1 MKQAIYEIAQI
12 IGAQADKL
20 HEATISI
27 LLTDSRSVSDA
38 ENTLF
43 FALQTT
49 HNDGHRYIQE
59 LYDKGVRNFVV
70 QHTFDGAE
78 AMPDA
83 NILLVN
89 DSLEA
94 LQTLAAHHRQQYTMP
109 IIGITGSNGKTIVKE
124 WLYQLLHDR
133 FVIVRS
139 PRSYNSQTGV
149 PLSVWQLNEQTQL
162 GIFEAG
168 ISLPGEMERLKKI
181 ILPTIGIFTG
191 IGEAHQ
197 ENFISQEEK
206 CLEKLKLFENALE
219 RHCVAGC
226 DPQSPQ
232 TKVIIYNED
241 QPLVKYCMELSFPRR
256 QESPQIF
263 AWSTKNENAPLYISK
278 IDKHIDHTIIHYTV
292 GATLA
297 VALNAAVAQ
306 SNNADDRING
316 DRIEGNRINGDHKE
330 GDHKEG
336 DHKGRPY
343 IKIPFTDDASIE
355 DAIHCL
361 ATVLYLTPLLRGA
374 WGADL
379 SARFEKLDPVAM
391 RLDVSKGVNGTILIN
406 DTYNSDINSLS
417 IALDFMAR
425 RSGDNQLK
433 RTLILSDILQ
443 SGMVPAAFYRKVA
456 ELVQQKQVQHII
468 GIGPNLM
475 SHSNLFTM
483 EKDFYPTTE
492 SFLDSGTW
500 RHLKDSL
507 ILIKGARQS
516 RFERI
521 VEQLEE
527 KAHQTVLEVDLDA
540 VIHNLKYF
548 RSKLKPATKV
558 ICMVKAFGYG
568 IGSYELAKT
577 LQERGA
583 DYLAVA
589 LADEGA
595 ELRREGISMPIMVM
609 NPEKHAFNTLF
620 EHHLEPEIYNLSML
634 EAIIRETERRGIVR
648 YPIHIKLDTGMARL
662 GFDANDLAL
671 VASKLKTQNGV
682 VVKSVFSHLAG
693 SDSPLLD
700 DYTHTQIQRFTGE
713 SEQLEK
719 LLGWGDRKGR
729 PNEAQFMR
737 HILNSAGIE
746 RFPEAQFD
754 AVRLGIG
761 LYGISAVDSHA
772 LKPVASLKTCILQI
786 REVAKGETVGYNRN
800 GVLKRDS
807 RIACLP
813 IGYADGL
820 DRRLGNGHGKVLI
833 NGQLCPFIGNICMD
847 ICMVDVTD
855 VPAQEGDAA
864 LIFGEQITISELAD
878 SLQTIP
884 YEILT
889 AISPR
894 VKRIYFKE

>member
-1 MKQAIYEIAQI
+1 MKLPIQEIAQI
-12 IGAQADKL
+12 IGAQANKL
-20 HEATISI
+20 HDADIST
-27 LLTDSRSVSDA
+27 LLTDSRSVSEA
-38 ENTLF
+38 AGVLF
-43 FALQTT
+43 FALQTV
-49 HNDGHRYIQE
+49 HNDGHRYIKA

-70 QHTFDGAE
+70 QHAFDGME

-83 NILLVN
+83 NILRVDDTLT
-89 DSLEA
+89 A
-94 LQTLAAHHRQQYTMP
+94 LQALAAHHRRQFALP

-133 FVIVRS
+133 FAIVRS

-149 PLSVWQLNEQTQL
+149 PLSVWQLNAQTQL

-168 ISLPGEMERLKKI
+168 ISLPGEMERLEAI
-181 ILPTIGIFTG
+181 IKPTIGIFTG

-206 CLEKLKLFENALE
+206 CLEKLKLFTAAE
-219 RHCVAGC
+219 
-226 DPQSPQ
+226 
-232 TKVIIYNED
+232 VIIYNED
-241 QPLVKYCMELSFPRR
+241 QALVKYCMEKQGLLPKT
-256 QESPQIF
+256 F
-263 AWSTKNENAPLYISK
+263 AWSMKNENAALYVSK
-278 IDKHIDHTIIHYTV
+278 IEKHIDYTEIGYKV
-292 GATLA
+292 EGERYKEIPSSTLHP
-297 VALNAAVAQ
+297 
-306 SNNADDRING
+306 S
-316 DRIEGNRINGDHKE
+316 
-330 GDHKEG
+330 
-336 DHKGRPY
+336 PST

-361 ATVLYLTPLLRGA
+361 ATVQYLASEVGGA
-374 WGADL
+374 SWEA
-379 SARFEKLDPVAM
+379 LDPVAM
-391 RLDVSKGVNGTILIN
+391 RLDVSKGVNGNILIN

-468 GIGPNLM
+468 GIGPNLL
-475 SHSNLFTM
+475 SHSNLFAM

-492 SFLDSGTW
+492 SFLESGTW
-500 RHLKDSL
+500 RYLKNSL

-548 RSKLKPATKV
+548 RSKLKPTTKV

-648 YPIHIKLDTGMARL
+648 YPIHLKLDTGMTRL
-662 GFDANDLAL
+662 GFDAADLPTVTA
-671 VASKLKTQNGV
+671 KLKAQNGV

-700 DYTHTQIQRFTGE
+700 DYTHTQIQRFTELTCHWGPDPQ
-713 SEQLEK
+713 SPNDNK
-719 LLGWGDRKGR
+719 L
-729 PNEAQFMR
+729 PFMR

-746 RFPEAQFD
+746 RFSEFQFD

-761 LYGISAVDSHA
+761 LYGISAVDSSV

-786 REVAKGETVGYNRN
+786 REVAAGETVGYNRN
-800 GVLKRDS
+800 GKLTRTS

-833 NGQLCPFIGNICMD
+833 NSTLCPFVGNICMD

-855 VPAQEGDAA
+855 APAREGDAA
-864 LIFGEQITISELAD
+864 LIFGEQITITELAD

-889 AISPR
+889 SISPR